1 MFLPNY
7 METQLFLMLSLD
19 VVCYLATNIMQQN
32 KQGTW
37 LPGWV
42 CVFLGLVSVFVDIVM
57 VTT

>member
-19 VVCYLATNIMQQN
+19 VVCYLATQIMQQN
-32 KQGTW
+32 KQVTW

-42 CVFLGLVSVFVDIVM
+42 CDFFWGLSQYLL
-57 VTT
+57 TLSW

>member
-19 VVCYLATNIMQQN
+19 VVCYLATQIMQQN
-32 KQGTW
+32 KQVTW

-42 CVFLGLVSVFVDIVM
+42 CDFFGGLFQYLLTLSW
-57 VTT
+57 